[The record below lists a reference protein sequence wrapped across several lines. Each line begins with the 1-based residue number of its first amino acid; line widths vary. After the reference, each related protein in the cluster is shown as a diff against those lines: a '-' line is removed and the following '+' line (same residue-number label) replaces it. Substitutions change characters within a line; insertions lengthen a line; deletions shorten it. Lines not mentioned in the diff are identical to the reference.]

1 MNDLEMV
8 AASNAKEKS
17 VVVKN
22 LGTGEL
28 RDSCFSRRFQAAV
41 FNCLGGKASSMNARP
56 VSNSSRL
63 GTCRLILLAFTAA
76 GILSLFA
83 AVAPADEAK
92 IGKYSPEVVSK
103 AEKILAEHDL
113 RRNGK
118 QIQSSVTT
126 SITRSISGLSREKR
140 ELRLLQKDWDATDSR
155 LKLVRQQLEQLKQQR
170 ADLSLQLARVAG
182 DTAANN
188 RVVGLLN
195 VNNSQMEKV
204 VNEREKIK
212 SLLASKRA
220 VLSEAE
226 AAYAEK
232 ILTIR
237 KDFTKVES
245 AVRQAL
251 ADENVSIAMKV
262 MNVNFGTPVKV
273 DVDHVLGS
281 LGKRVERV
289 EQEVFSET
297 IPLVVENRSM
307 YVNVVVGKK
316 TTRMVV
322 DSGASLICLPA
333 RVAATLGVMIP
344 PNAPQMELVVA
355 NGDRIGA
362 RGVVLPRV
370 RIGEF
375 EVENVDAA
383 VLDAAADAAEPLLGM
398 SFLDHFKF
406 EINAA
411 ERSLKML
418 RVQTE

>member
-1 MNDLEMV
+1 MTTERFQMNDLKIV
-8 AASNAKEKS
+8 TA
-17 VVVKN
+17 
-22 LGTGEL
+22 
-28 RDSCFSRRFQAAV
+28 
-41 FNCLGGKASSMNARP
+41 
-56 VSNSSRL
+56 
-63 GTCRLILLAFTAA
+63 LL
-76 GILSLFA
+76 ILSLFPA
-83 AVAPADEAK
+83 GVVADDPKTE
-92 IGKYSPEVVSK
+92 KYSPEVVSK
-103 AEKILAEHDL
+103 AEKILADNAL
-113 RRNGK
+113 RRSGK
-118 QIQSSVTT
+118 QIQSTGTT
-126 SITRSISGLSREKR
+126 AITRSITGLTREKR
-140 ELRLLQKDWDATDSR
+140 ELRLLQKDWDAAGVR
-155 LKLVRQQLEQLKQQR
+155 LKVLRQQLEQLKQQR
-170 ADLSLQLARVAG
+170 AELSLQLARVAG

-195 VNNSQMEKV
+195 VNKSQMEQV
-204 VNEREKIK
+204 VTEREKAKALI
-212 SLLASKRA
+212 ASKRA

-226 AAYAEK
+226 SGYAEK

-237 KDFTKVES
+237 KRFTLVES
-245 AVRQAL
+245 EVRDAL
-251 ADENVSIAMKV
+251 ADEKVVIALRV
-262 MNVNFGTPVKV
+262 MHVNFGTPAKV
-273 DVDHVLGS
+273 TADEVLAAM
-281 LGKRVERV
+281 GKRVERI
-289 EQEVFSET
+289 EQEVFSGT
-297 IPLVVENRSM
+297 IPLEVENRSM

-333 RVAATLGVMIP
+333 RVATQLGVVIP

-411 ERSLKML
+411 DRSLKML
-418 RVQTE
+418 RIQTE

>member
-28 RDSCFSRRFQAAV
+28 RDSCSSRRFQAAV

-118 QIQSSVTT
+118 QIQSSGTT

-237 KDFTKVES
+237 KDLPWSQPCVRHLLPRMSRCDES
-245 AVRQAL
+245 N
-251 ADENVSIAMKV
+251 D
-262 MNVNFGTPVKV
+262 VNFGTPV
-273 DVDHVLGS
+273 L
-281 LGKRVERV
+281 
-289 EQEVFSET
+289 T
-297 IPLVVENRSM
+297 
-307 YVNVVVGKK
+307 
-316 TTRMVV
+316 
-322 DSGASLICLPA
+322 LICFGLAGREFNALNRRPA
-333 RVAATLGVMIP
+333 D
-344 PNAPQMELVVA
+344 
-355 NGDRIGA
+355 DRTGC
-362 RGVVLPRV
+362 
-370 RIGEF
+370 
-375 EVENVDAA
+375 
-383 VLDAAADAAEPLLGM
+383 
-398 SFLDHFKF
+398 
-406 EINAA
+406 
-411 ERSLKML
+411 
-418 RVQTE
+418 

>member
-1 MNDLEMV
+1 MTTERFQMNDLKIVTKPFMEKWATREAVGGAFVFPVPRLVRGVPVPMGKDSFWLCLV
-8 AASNAKEKS
+8 AA
-17 VVVKN
+17 
-22 LGTGEL
+22 
-28 RDSCFSRRFQAAV
+28 
-41 FNCLGGKASSMNARP
+41 P
-56 VSNSSRL
+56 RL
-63 GTCRLILLAFTAA
+63 FITALL
-76 GILSLFA
+76 ILSLFSTGV
-83 AVAPADEAK
+83 VADDPKTE
-92 IGKYSPEVVSK
+92 KYSPEVVIK
-103 AEKILAEHDL
+103 AEKILADHAL
-113 RRNGK
+113 RRSGK
-118 QIQSSVTT
+118 QIQSVGSTA
-126 SITRSISGLSREKR
+126 ITRSISGLAREKR
-140 ELRLLQKDWDATDSR
+140 ELRLLQKDWDTAGVR
-155 LKLVRQQLEQLKQQR
+155 LKVLRQQLQQLKQQR
-170 ADLSLQLARVAG
+170 AELSLQLARVAG

-188 RVVGLLN
+188 RTVGLLN
-195 VNNSQMEKV
+195 VNNNQMEQV
-204 VNEREKIK
+204 VTEREKTK
-212 SLLASKRA
+212 SVIASKRA

-226 AAYAEK
+226 YEYAEK

-237 KDFTKVES
+237 KRFTLVES
-245 AVRQAL
+245 EVRAAI
-251 ADENVSIAMKV
+251 ADEKVAIALRV
-262 MNVNFGTPVKV
+262 MHVNFDTPSSVTAGE
-273 DVDHVLGS
+273 VLAS
-281 LGKRVERV
+281 LNKRVERI

-297 IPLVVENRSM
+297 IPLEVENRSM

-333 RVAATLGVMIP
+333 RVATQLGVVIP
-344 PNAPQMELVVA
+344 PSAPQMELVVA

-411 ERSLKML
+411 DRSLKML

>member
-1 MNDLEMV
+1 
-8 AASNAKEKS
+8 
-17 VVVKN
+17 
-22 LGTGEL
+22 
-28 RDSCFSRRFQAAV
+28 
-41 FNCLGGKASSMNARP
+41 MNARP

-262 MNVNFGTPVKV
+262 MNVNFETPVKV